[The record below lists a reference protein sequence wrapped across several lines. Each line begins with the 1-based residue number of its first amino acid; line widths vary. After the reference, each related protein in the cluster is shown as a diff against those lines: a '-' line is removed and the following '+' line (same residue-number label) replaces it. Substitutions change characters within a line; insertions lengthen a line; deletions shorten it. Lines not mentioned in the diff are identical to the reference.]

1 MRPRSLEEIAGQ
13 QKLLAEGHILRR
25 LIERDRLG
33 SLILWGPPG
42 SGKTTIAEVIALQT
56 RARFIRLSATSD
68 GVGELRRVID
78 AAQLYQRSTA
88 LPTIAFI
95 DEIHR
100 FTKVQQDALL
110 PHIEQGTITLIGAT
124 TENPSFS
131 LTPALLSR
139 CRIVQLEPLSAAD
152 ISLIISRTLADEERG
167 LGSAHLTVSHEA
179 LDFLVQTA
187 SGDAR
192 AALNIL
198 EAAADIVQTTSA
210 KIVERTIIEQI
221 IQHQA
226 LHYDR
231 SGDWHYQLISAFIKS
246 VRGSDPDA
254 AIYWLARMLEAGED
268 PLFIGRRMVLLA
280 SEDIGLADPFALV
293 LATQT
298 HAAVTAIGMPE
309 GYLPLAETTLY
320 LALAPKS
327 NSALAAYQAAAK
339 MVNETF
345 NLPVPL
351 HLRNAT
357 TAYDRAVG
365 VGQGYR
371 YPHESPT
378 GFVFQEY
385 LPREIKAHR
394 FYTPGHSHWEEQHYK
409 ELIERQKRTRATF
422 VGEENQ
428 SKNT

>member
-1 MRPRSLEEIAGQ
+1 MPSQPRIPPSASLTSQSSLFPEAASGAQSTQHIPLATRMRPRSLEEIAGQ

-198 EAAADIVQTTSA
+198 EAAA
-210 KIVERTIIEQI
+210 
-221 IQHQA
+221 
-226 LHYDR
+226 
-231 SGDWHYQLISAFIKS
+231 SGK
-246 VRGSDPDA
+246 
-254 AIYWLARMLEAGED
+254 
-268 PLFIGRRMVLLA
+268 
-280 SEDIGLADPFALV
+280 
-293 LATQT
+293 
-298 HAAVTAIGMPE
+298 
-309 GYLPLAETTLY
+309 
-320 LALAPKS
+320 
-327 NSALAAYQAAAK
+327 
-339 MVNETF
+339 
-345 NLPVPL
+345 
-351 HLRNAT
+351 
-357 TAYDRAVG
+357 
-365 VGQGYR
+365 
-371 YPHESPT
+371 
-378 GFVFQEY
+378 
-385 LPREIKAHR
+385 
-394 FYTPGHSHWEEQHYK
+394 
-409 ELIERQKRTRATF
+409 
-422 VGEENQ
+422 
-428 SKNT
+428 